1 MNYQGD
7 TEPTPAVSS
16 VRLSLCAERGRGER
30 IDVFRIPQDRGFAPV
45 NWDLLSVAFR
55 SIWASIIRSVNYT
68 EDLFLWTVSFQTVE
82 KRYLL

>member
-30 IDVFRIPQDRGFAPV
+30 IDVFRIPQDRGFAR
-45 NWDLLSVAFR
+45 NWPPMKRDLLSVAFR

-68 EDLFLWTVSFQTVE
+68 EDLFLWSG
-82 KRYLL
+82 R